1 MLEPGWEPDEYVLY
15 DTVCIPV
22 WQSGIVFHNN
32 YYSYNNYCNN
42 KFFPGNSN
50 SRREALYMQVI

>member
-50 SRREALYMQVI
+50 SRREAL